1 MGRNE
6 KRWEVSPKIPD
17 SVYYNL
23 DGFQPIFRQI
33 LYNRG
38 IENQA
43 DAERFIHGVP
53 DHDGDPFRLLG
64 METAIDRIERAIQR
78 KELISIYGDY
88 DVDGVT
94 ATALLTE
101 VIGSAG
107 GKVEGYIPNR
117 FDEGYGLNVKA
128 LSDLKARGTQLVIT
142 VDCGIRS
149 LDEVAHANEI
159 GLDIIISDHH
169 HPGDTLPNAVAVIN
183 PKQAGDHYPFK
194 ELAGVGLAYKI
205 ASALYDPN
213 DPVVNQ
219 TLDLVALGTVAD
231 LALLVDENRALVRAG
246 LEQIRYP
253 HRQGLQSLLGVA
265 MIDPPTVTARDI
277 GYKLGPRLNAAGR
290 LNTAQ
295 SAFELLLTNDLKL
308 AAIHAQDLN
317 NDNRERQ
324 RETVFVQQDA
334 EAQALAGDEIP
345 PLLFAVSSEY
355 NVGVVG
361 LAASRLTDRYYRPAI
376 VAYQDEEYTRG
387 SCRSIPE
394 FHITEALDEFEDMFE
409 HHGGH
414 AAAAG
419 FTIRNERLDEFRTR
433 ITELAEETLAGMDL
447 LPVLQAD
454 AEVHLS
460 ELRPEILTNLE
471 WLEPTGIGNPSA
483 KFISRDLSVLYPKK
497 VGKDGSHLKMSLTDR
512 KITYD
517 AIAFGQGEWVDR
529 MPQRVDIFFT
539 FEKNEYQGRVSFQLN
554 VRDLK
559 PSAKYS

>member
-1 MGRNE
+1 MGMSE
-6 KRWEVSPKIPD
+6 KKWVTYEKIPE

-23 DGFQPIFRQI
+23 DGFLPVFRQI
-33 LYNRG
+33 LFNRG

-43 DAERFIHGVP
+43 EAERFIHGVTS
-53 DHDGDPFRLLG
+53 HDGDPFRMIG
-64 METAIDRIERAIQR
+64 MEPAIDRIERAIQR

-94 ATALLTE
+94 ATALLTD
-101 VIGSAG
+101 VIASAG

-117 FDEGYGLNVKA
+117 FEEGYGLNVKA
-128 LSDLKARGTQLVIT
+128 LTELKARGTQLVIT

-149 LDEVAHANEI
+149 LEEVAHANQI

-169 HPGDTLPNAVAVIN
+169 HPGDTLPDAVAVIN
-183 PKQAGDHYPFK
+183 PKQPGDHYPFK

-205 ASALYDPN
+205 ACGLYDPN
-213 DPVVNQ
+213 DPIVSQ

-231 LALLVDENRALVRAG
+231 LAPLVDENRALVRAG

-253 HRQGLQSLLGVA
+253 HRQGIQSLLGVA
-265 MIDPPTVTARDI
+265 MIEPPTVTARDI

-295 SAFELLLTNDLKL
+295 NAFELLLTNDLKL
-308 AAIHAQDLN
+308 AAMLAQDLN

-334 EAQALAGDEIP
+334 EARAVVGDEIP
-345 PLLFAVSSEY
+345 PLLFAVSPKY

-376 VAYQDEEYTRG
+376 VAYQDEEFTRG

-394 FHITEALDEFEDMFE
+394 FHITAALDEFEDMFE

-419 FTIRNERLDEFRTR
+419 FTIRNERLEGFQTR
-433 ITELAEETLAGMDL
+433 ITELAQQALADL
-447 LPVLQAD
+447 DLQPVLQAD
-454 AEVHLS
+454 AEVPLS
-460 ELRPEILTNLE
+460 ELRPEILSNLE

-483 KFISRDLSVLYPKK
+483 KFISRDLGVLYPKK

-517 AIAFGQGEWVDR
+517 AIAFGQGEWVNH
-529 MPQRVDIFFT
+529 MPPRVDVFYS
-539 FEKNEYQGRVSFQLN
+539 FEKNEYQGRISFQLN
-554 VRDLK
+554 IRDIK